1 MIGGQIHRK
10 GLNMLQ
16 ELKVD
21 VAEVRAQMGRSNIN
35 QTRLAELSGI
45 HRNTVVKILKNE
57 TADLESIAAIAR
69 GLNEALRAAGYPEIN
84 PIDLLKPVGFPNPQI
99 GAPAALKQ
107 PVYS

>member
-1 MIGGQIHRK
+1 
-10 GLNMLQ
+10 MLQ

-21 VAEVRAQMGRSNIN
+21 VAEVRAQMGRANIN
-35 QTRLAELSGI
+35 QTRLAELAGV

-57 TADLESIAAIAR
+57 TADLESIAALAR

-84 PIDLLKPVGFPNPQI
+84 PIDLLKPVGFPTPQI
-99 GAPAALKQ
+99 GAPVALNR

>member
-1 MIGGQIHRK
+1 MQ
-10 GLNMLQ
+10 Q

-21 VAEVRAQMGRSNIN
+21 VAEVRAQMGRANIN

-57 TADLESIAAIAR
+57 TADLESVAAIAR

-84 PIDLLKPVGFPNPQI
+84 PIDLLKPVGFPSPQI
-99 GAPAALKQ
+99 EAPVAVRQ
-107 PVYS
+107 PVFS